1 MVSACNPELPAFYTD
16 VPKFRGW
23 IDERD
28 RIIGERNLL
37 KESSCGE
44 VRKNNVTNEIDKAVV
59 NQYPWNVLLEYTRT
73 KKDSKEQ
80 LLTCSG
86 VLIHPR
92 YVLTV
97 GHCATGMLSKY
108 KLSSVRVGEF
118 NINTQEDVDS
128 SVPGKIFTSQSIDIE
143 KILPHPQ
150 MNKPLYSNDLAL
162 IKLKHEAGTGKENV
176 LPICLPSVDEYKE
189 EGLTLTG
196 WKRSKRLFPK
206 LEQDA
211 MNISSAAQCQ
221 SQYNALQLNLPSTDD
236 MMCAS
241 YRSRMKGRCH
251 NYAAGSTLQ
260 YTKTVDQTE
269 RFFLAGLMM
278 FSLPYCRVNATEVF
292 ATLVGSTEWIKSTV
306 LSS

>member
-1 MVSACNPELPAFYTD
+1 MVSACDPDLPAFYTD
-16 VPKFRGW
+16 VAKFRGW

-28 RIIGERNLL
+28 KIIGEQNLL
-37 KESSCGE
+37 KQSSCGA
-44 VRKNNVTNEIDKAVV
+44 VRKNNYTNEIEQAVV

-73 KKDSKEQ
+73 RKDSTEQ

-86 VLIHPR
+86 VLVHPR

-108 KLSSVRVGEF
+108 KLTSVRVGEF
-118 NINTQEDVDS
+118 NINTPEDLDA
-128 SVPGKIFTSQSIDIE
+128 SVPAKSFTSQSVDIE
-143 KILPHPQ
+143 KVLPHPQ
-150 MNKPLYSNDLAL
+150 MNNPLYSNDLAL

-189 EGLTLTG
+189 EGVTLTG

-221 SQYNALQLNLPSTDD
+221 NQYSALQLDLPSADD
-236 MMCAS
+236 MLCAQ
-241 YRSRMKGRCH
+241 YKSRAKGRCH
-251 NYAAGSTLQ
+251 NYAAGSPLQ
-260 YTKTVDQTE
+260 YIKVVDQKP
-269 RFFLAGLMM
+269 RYFLAGLMM
-278 FSLPYCRVNATEVF
+278 FSLPHCRPNATEVF
-292 ATLVGSTEWIKSTV
+292 VSLVGSTKWIKNTILIS
-306 LSS
+306 